1 MAEHVKLCLVAEKH
15 QRNAYTST
23 NNIYVLTHSLDLS
36 KATFSQWMKVGAN
49 YETSFIGHGSLTL
62 PRMTTEISTFG
73 AL

>member
-36 KATFSQWMKVGAN
+36 KATFFPVDEGGSQ
-49 YETSFIGHGSLTL
+49 L
-62 PRMTTEISTFG
+62 
-73 AL
+73 